1 MSSSTGVKK
10 PYVFALVTAVL
21 VIAVVC
27 AFLLAHPKKVILG
40 TKEAVREPFLEPY
53 QDQMRTWLQNLS
65 EQDMR
70 ALQQTGSVTLS
81 YQDLQTSD
89 PSHAAFL
96 ARYVEDRLSRTR
108 MNMPPELG
116 DQLPES
122 ITFEGSGGAY
132 KSTVTCTKGT
142 HMHLKLSKS
151 E

>member
-1 MSSSTGVKK
+1 MSSNTGVMK
-10 PYVFALVTAVL
+10 PNVLALVAAVL

-65 EQDMR
+65 DRDMR
-70 ALQQTGSVTLS
+70 TLQQTGSVTLT

-89 PSHAAFL
+89 PSHAALL
-96 ARYVEDRLSRTR
+96 ARYVEDRLSRTM
-108 MNMPPELG
+108 MNIPPDLR

-122 ITFEGSGGAY
+122 ITFKGSGGAY
-132 KSTVTCTKGT
+132 KSTVTCTKGI